1 MKKGRKIHVVS
12 LLGGIQKMETDE
24 LLCQRE
30 MASQTYGSQEEV
42 MIPKEEKRRAG
53 RNELVQINI
62 HTTTLHKI
70 IKDPLHNTRN
80 PPQHSIVTYM
90 RRELEK
96 EHIYV

>member
-1 MKKGRKIHVVS
+1 MNFFIKGKWPHRLMVPKKKLTV
-12 LLGGIQKMETDE
+12 
-24 LLCQRE
+24 
-30 MASQTYGSQEEV
+30 
-42 MIPKEEKRRAG
+42 PKEEKRRAG

>member
-1 MKKGRKIHVVS
+1 MVS

-53 RNELVQINI
+53 KNELVQIYI
-62 HTTTLHKI
+62 YTPLFIKSPTRTHCIAQGTL
-70 IKDPLHNTRN
+70 NT
-80 PPQHSIVTYM
+80 P
-90 RRELEK
+90 
-96 EHIYV
+96 